1 MDIAA
6 GKAHGIEC
14 VNEYFQKYESAV
26 RTGCCLVKNDKF
38 SAQKIS
44 SEYFM
49 A

>member
-14 VNEYFQKYESAV
+14 VNEYFQKYV